1 MDWEEIIADILE
13 SEGGLTKDHAGWTN
27 RGISERG
34 SGFSEEKIKSL
45 TLEETIEWYTK
56 EFYQRLKKIPPRLL
70 HIACDYAVMS
80 GTRQAVRSLQQAA
93 NYFHAAGIDED
104 GHIGPNTLR
113 AAENVKP
120 GQYRQFRYDFFK
132 SLVDKDPE
140 KYGKY
145 ADGWYKRVM
154 RV

>member
-80 GTRQAVRSLQQAA
+80 GTRQAIRSLQKAA

-104 GHIGPNTLR
+104 GYIGPNTLK
-113 AAENVKP
+113 AAEKVKP
-120 GQYRQFRYDFFK
+120 GEYRQFRYDFFK

>member
-1 MDWEEIIADILE
+1 MEWQEIIEDILE

-27 RGISERG
+27 RGISQRG

-45 TLEETIEWYTK
+45 TLDETIEWYTQ
-56 EFYQRLKKIPPRLL
+56 EFYQRLKKIPRRLL

-93 NYFHAAGIDED
+93 NYFHSCGIDED
-104 GHIGPNTLR
+104 GYIGPATLR
-113 AAENVKP
+113 AAELVKP

-140 KYGKY
+140 KYGKF
-145 ADGWYKRVM
+145 AEGWYKRVM

>member
-56 EFYQRLKKIPPRLL
+56 EFYNRLKVLPLRLH

-80 GTRQAVRSLQQAA
+80 GVRQAIRSLQKAA

-104 GHIGPNTLR
+104 GYLGPNTLR
-113 AAENVKP
+113 AVANVKP
-120 GQYRQFRYDFFK
+120 GEYRQFRYDFFK

-140 KYGKY
+140 KYGKF
-145 ADGWYKRVM
+145 ANGWYKRVM